1 MDIALGSDR
10 QKANTSSDNAIVYTP
25 SGALVMGSHHETV
38 DPQPELVN
46 QLMTQWAAEFDHMDD
61 FYGQLAKAA
70 LDNADQKAQFD
81 SQMAKAMLDASHM
94 KVGPQL
100 KVRPCNLYRHYA
112 SCTYVHNPAAC
123 ALVPVSCDFH
133 CCMQTRLPLRSHS
146 RLANFLCYIQDPSS
160 YTALPIFF
168 RLPLTS

>member
-1 MDIALGSDR
+1 MMDIALGSDR

-70 LDNADQKAQFD
+70 LDNADQKKPDGQGHARCKPHEGGAAAQ
-81 SQMAKAMLDASHM
+81 SQALQS
-94 KVGPQL
+94 L
-100 KVRPCNLYRHYA
+100 
-112 SCTYVHNPAAC
+112 PA
-123 ALVPVSCDFH
+123 
-133 CCMQTRLPLRSHS
+133 
-146 RLANFLCYIQDPSS
+146 LCIMYIR
-160 YTALPIFF
+160 A
-168 RLPLTS
+168 